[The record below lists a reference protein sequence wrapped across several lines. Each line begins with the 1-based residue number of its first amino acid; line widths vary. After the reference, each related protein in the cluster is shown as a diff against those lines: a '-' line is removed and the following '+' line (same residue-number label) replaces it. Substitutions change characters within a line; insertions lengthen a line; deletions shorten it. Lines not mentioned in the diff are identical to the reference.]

1 MKVPSV
7 AALSTKP
14 APKRNRLRKGM
25 MGLTLHPAALAIVDS
40 LVGTFIGNT
49 RSEVV
54 RYIVVSWITDHQA
67 LIKNVEMQL

>member
-1 MKVPSV
+1 MKIPSV

-14 APKRNRLRKGM
+14 APKRNRLRKDM

-40 LVGTFIGNT
+40 LVGTFIGST

-54 RYIVVSWITDHQA
+54 RFIVVSWITDHQTS
-67 LIKNVEMQL
+67 IKDIGLQA